1 MAGYTDTAIVQTFL
15 KMAQKQNLSGMTVK
29 RLVEECQIN
38 RKTFYYHYQGI
49 DDLAARILSERMMEV
64 VDGRTSPDNWQEG
77 YRDLLA
83 DARAHRR
90 LVLNIVTSK
99 YWNEIRNGM
108 GQSIEKL
115 ILANIRESYRRV
127 AEEPDR
133 ELPER
138 VQKTMLRFYTTLIET
153 LTEDYIM
160 DGMSEE
166 PADYTDYVYTFIH
179 ESMYPVFRRFT
190 SK

>member
-77 YRDLLA
+77 YRDL
-83 DARAHRR
+83 
-90 LVLNIVTSK
+90 
-99 YWNEIRNGM
+99 
-108 GQSIEKL
+108 
-115 ILANIRESYRRV
+115 
-127 AEEPDR
+127 
-133 ELPER
+133 PER